1 MHCCVTDDSVC
12 KSTCMGQPL
21 GHEMSRTGF
30 IVVQQ
35 MFMSMYTRL
44 CEDVKRF
51 LENCENVQDDVY
63 GIVTRQKNNR

>member
-1 MHCCVTDDSVC
+1 
-12 KSTCMGQPL
+12 MGQPL

-44 CEDVKRF
+44 SEDVKRF
-51 LENCENVQDDVY
+51 LENCKNVQDDVY
-63 GIVTRQKNNR
+63 GIVTRQKTKHVALNVLQIHELK